1 MAEEQLVLVDECDR
15 EVGTAGKLECHVG
28 AGRLHRAFT
37 ALVMDDTGRLLL
49 TRRSDSK
56 MLWPAYWDA
65 TFASH
70 PRVGEGY
77 ADAGTRRMPEEAG
90 ASCPMDY
97 LFKFVYRAEYL
108 DVGTENEVC
117 GTLIGTLGAD
127 APLEPAPSEISE
139 LAWEDAG
146 SLARAVGDDAQSYC
160 PWMLAALWLLGEAP
174 RSDALVRRAA
184 QIAPWTASGVR
195 DAMRKAVRAHMA
207 DGTWRMV
214 PE

>member
-28 AGRLHRAFT
+28 SGRLHRAFT
-37 ALVMDDTGRLLL
+37 ALVMDETGRLLL
-49 TRRSDSK
+49 TRRSGSK
-56 MLWPAYWDA
+56 MLWPAHWDA

-70 PRVGEGY
+70 PRAGEPY
-77 ADAGTRRMPEEAG
+77 AHAGVRRMPEETG
-90 ASCPMDY
+90 ASCEMDY

-127 APLEPAPSEISE
+127 ARLEPAPSEISE
-139 LAWEDAG
+139 LAWEDAV
-146 SLARAVGDDAQSYC
+146 SLARAVGDNARPYC

-174 RSDALVRRAA
+174 RSDALSRHGA
-184 QIAPWTASGVR
+184 QVAPWTDSDVR
-195 DAMRKAVRAHMA
+195 DAMLTGVRAHMA

-214 PE
+214 AE